1 MAIGW
6 AMIGTGR
13 VHESMVPALKEA
25 RDTKLV
31 AVCSRDKARAVAF
44 AKEHGIE
51 RAYDSLDELVHDPE
65 VNVVYVASP
74 NALHAEQTIKAAEAK
89 KHVFCEKPMALTLKE
104 CHLMIE
110 ACQKNGVKLGLG
122 VMYRQHPAH
131 IKAHQFVAS
140 GDLGQ
145 LILVKAQIE
154 LMWRVQ
160 QPRWYFEPGMSGG
173 GIVYM
178 AGVHRID
185 LLRFILG
192 CEISEVSALIGEQPP
207 ERPYEETAMAM
218 AKFDNGACGMLNF
231 YMNIPHGTT
240 SLEVH
245 GSKASLYLMD
255 TTALWWGGGGGE
267 LLLKSSTGTVRYQ
280 YEKTNLY
287 KDEVEDFNRCILE
300 GGQPAGAGIDGLRS
314 AEVCIA
320 MFDSGRQGKVIRLQ
334 DLRSSANSKW

>member
-1 MAIGW
+1 
-6 AMIGTGR
+6 MIGTGR
-13 VHESMVPALKEA
+13 VQESMVPALKEA

-44 AKEHGIE
+44 SKKHDIE
-51 RAYDSLDELVHDPE
+51 RAYDSLDELVRDPQ
-65 VNVVYVASP
+65 VDVVYVGSP
-74 NALHAEQTIKAAEAK
+74 NALHAEQAIRAAEAG
-89 KHVFCEKPMALTLKE
+89 KHVFCEKPMALALEE
-104 CHLMIE
+104 CHSMIE

-131 IKAHQFVAS
+131 IKARQLVAS
-140 GDLGQ
+140 GALGQ
-145 LILVKAQIE
+145 LILAKAQIE
-154 LMWRVQ
+154 LVWRVQ
-160 QPRWYFEPGMSGG
+160 QPGWYFEPGMAGG

-192 CEISEVSALIGEQPP
+192 CEISEVSALIGEQPS

-218 AKFDNGACGMLNF
+218 TKFDNGACGMLNF

-267 LLLKSSTGTVRYQ
+267 LLLKSDAATVRYQ
-280 YEKTNLY
+280 FEKTDLY
-287 KDEVEDFNRCILE
+287 KDEVEDFNRCIRE
-300 GGQPAGAGIDGLRS
+300 GGEPAGAGIDGLRA

-320 MFDSGRQGKVIRLQ
+320 MFDSARQGKVIRLQ
-334 DLRSSANSKW
+334 DLRSSVHSKG